1 VRCQAQEDYQG
12 CHQVKGVYLSVLVTR
27 FYDRMDFAGW
37 TLWRFS
43 DISPLHNSSSVI
55 SQLAFN
61 LVSSFLMR
69 RCFLSHFL
77 RVGTLAPSVS
87 PPVACPLRHSI
98 TSVLIHDTPH
108 PHLDTDLQPWK
119 RNRVTTPSRRLSS
132 HPLQLTSHPPKPSW
146 TMIPRGWSRFAPSFP
161 RRITQR
167 CSACVR
173 SELV

>member
-1 VRCQAQEDYQG
+1 
-12 CHQVKGVYLSVLVTR
+12 LSVLKPR

-77 RVGTLAPSVS
+77 RVGTLTPSVS

-98 TSVLIHDTPH
+98 TSILIHDTH
-108 PHLDTDLQPWK
+108 PHLDTNLQPRK
-119 RNRVTTPSRRLSS
+119 RNRVTTPLRRLSS
-132 HPLQLTSHPPKPSW
+132 RPLIPTPHPPKPSSW
-146 TMIPRGWSRFAPSFP
+146 TTIPREWSRFATSFP
-161 RRITQR
+161 RRIAPR

-173 SELV
+173 SEFV